1 MYNKKQATVKEAV
14 DAEFDG
20 LPADLADMVRLH
32 RAFVKTLMIQMAHG
46 RNDVPL
52 DIREM
57 APNVSRAWGKR
68 SVTVEDVRRC
78 IAIEGAGERPSPFH
92 ITDYGNGKVCIE
104 LRTGYRSTD
113 VRETELCAL
122 FVDNLRKIWAEKST
136 DQMQDVEVP
145 LDSLSLADLPQAE
158 VKTMSIASA
167 NPMFAKGQKTL
178 DVFKNDLLAKQMDK
192 QAKQPSNSALLNADG
207 SKMSLLDRL
216 RHKESTLSSTPA
228 GPTAADVQR
237 TAALNRVPDVAA
249 TISMLS
255 LTNPISL
262 PRCAFTM
269 AMITEK
275 LRDSLRVPM
284 SKEEGV
290 ACVKLIAKEV
300 APEWLKVVTIGGR
313 ENVVIQRGGEPVRK
327 TLEDR
332 TKRLLGC

>member
-1 MYNKKQATVKEAV
+1 MYQKRQTAAKEAV
-14 DAEFDG
+14 DSEVQG

-32 RAFVKTLMIQMAHG
+32 RAFIKTLMIQMAHG

-78 IAIEGAGERPSPFH
+78 IAIEGAGETPSPFH

-113 VRETELCAL
+113 VREKDICAL
-122 FVDNLRKIWAEKST
+122 FNENLRRIWSEKST

-158 VKTMSIASA
+158 VKTMSITSA

-178 DVFKNDLLAKQMDK
+178 DVFKNDLVAKQMDK
-192 QAKQPSNSALLNADG
+192 QAKQASSSNMLNADG

-216 RHKESTLSSTPA
+216 RHKEIAMTSAAAS
-228 GPTAADVQR
+228 PTAADTQR
-237 TAALNRVPDVAA
+237 IAALNRVPDVAA

-275 LRDSLRVPM
+275 LRDSLRVPI
-284 SKEEGV
+284 SKEEGI
-290 ACVKLIAKEV
+290 ACVRLIAKEI

-332 TKRLLGC
+332 AKKLLGC